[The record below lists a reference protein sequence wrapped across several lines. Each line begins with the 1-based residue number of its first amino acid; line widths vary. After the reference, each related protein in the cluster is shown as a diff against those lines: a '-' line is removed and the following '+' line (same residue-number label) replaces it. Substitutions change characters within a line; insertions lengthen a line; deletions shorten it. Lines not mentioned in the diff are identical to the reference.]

1 MQFKNPEIL
10 YFLFLLILPILVHL
24 FQLRRFK
31 KQEFTNVKLL
41 KELQIQTRKSA
52 TIKKWLLLVT
62 RLLLLTALI
71 FAFAQPFFKA
81 KDFDKKNNEL
91 ILVIDNSFSMQAK
104 GKSGEL
110 LKRTIQDILENTPED
125 QQLSVLTNEEN
136 FYDTNIKNIQKEL
149 QNLNYTATP
158 FNPAAI
164 ITRIEAKKPGIPKDI
179 LFISDAVGL
188 KEELKTNLSET
199 SSLYYQLVEAKET
212 NNMAIENVQISQV
225 LDQFYELKISI
236 KSYGDFENDVP
247 ISMYNGKKL
256 VGKALISKEKSQK
269 EIVFTIPKTDFHGYV
284 SIQDNSLAYDN
295 SFYFSIS
302 KPQKSNVI
310 AVGNSTKNNFLSRIY
325 TAEEFNFTATELNTL
340 NYNAI
345 EDADAIILNELPTIP
360 NALSVT
366 LKNYYNK
373 GGTIIF
379 IPDVTGSESNYNLF
393 LRNFSNI
400 SLSEK
405 TTKEK
410 QITQIS
416 FNHPIYTNVFDK
428 KVSNFQYPKTNA
440 SFTLNGSNLPVLQ
453 YEDKGIFLGNV
464 TNKLG
469 NLYFF
474 ATSIN
479 KENSNFQNSPLIVP
493 TFYNMGQ
500 NNNKSGLNAFIIG
513 NNNYT
518 IINETIAK
526 DNVLSVTNTENSFIP
541 MQQILN
547 NKIKLTFGN
556 YPEKS
561 GNYEVLKNKESLK
574 NISFNYPRNES
585 DLSQINADY
594 FDSCT
599 EVNAVSTF
607 YSDIHSSRTSN
618 EVWKYFIFATLLLLL
633 VELLIQKFVK

>member
-10 YFLFLLILPILVHL
+10 YFLFLLIIPILVHL

-41 KELQIQTRKSA
+41 KELEIQTRKSS
-52 TIKKWLLLVT
+52 TIKKWLLLTT
-62 RLLLLTALI
+62 RLLLLAALI

-91 ILVIDNSFSMQAK
+91 IVVIDNSFSMQAK
-104 GKSGEL
+104 GNSGEL
-110 LKRTIQDILENTPED
+110 LKRTIQDLLENTPEE
-125 QQLSVLTNEEN
+125 QQLSVLTNDEN
-136 FYDTNIKNIQKEL
+136 FYDTNIRNIQKEL
-149 QNLNYTATP
+149 QNLKYSSTP

-164 ITRIEAKKPGIPKDI
+164 ITRIEAKKPGLPKDI

-188 KEELKTNLSET
+188 KDELKTNLSDA
-199 SSLYYQLVEAKET
+199 SSLYYQTVEANET
-212 NNMAIENVQISQV
+212 NNIAIENVQISQV

-247 ISMYNGKKL
+247 ISMFNGKKL
-256 VGKALISKEKSQK
+256 VGKALISKEKPQK
-269 EIVFTIPKTDFHGYV
+269 EILFTIPKNDFHGYV
-284 SIQDNSLAYDN
+284 AIQDNSLSYDN
-295 SFYFSIS
+295 TFYFSIS

-310 AVGNSTKNNFLSRIY
+310 AVGNAEKNQFLSRIY
-325 TAEEFNFTATELNTL
+325 NAEEFNYTSTELNTL
-340 NYNAI
+340 NYNSI
-345 EDADAIILNELPTIP
+345 ENADAIIINEVSNIP

-373 GGTIIF
+373 GGNIIF
-379 IPDVTGSESNYNLF
+379 IPDVNSPVDSYNSF
-393 LRNFSNI
+393 LRNFSNN

-405 TTKEK
+405 VLKEK

-416 FNHPIYTNVFDK
+416 FNHPIYTNVFEK

-440 SFTLNGSNLPVLQ
+440 TFTINGSNLPVLQ
-453 YEDKGIFLGNV
+453 YEDKSVFLGNI
-464 TNKLG
+464 TNRLG
-469 NLYFF
+469 NLFF
-474 ATSIN
+474 FSTSIN

-500 NNNKSGLNAFIIG
+500 NNNKTGLNAFTIG
-513 NNNYT
+513 NNNFT

-526 DNVLSVTNTENSFIP
+526 DNVLSVTNAENSFIP

-556 YPEKS
+556 YPENS
-561 GNYEVLKNKESLK
+561 GNYAVLKDKESLK
-574 NISFNYPRNES
+574 NISFNYPRTES
-585 DLSQINADY
+585 DLSQINTDY
-594 FDSCT
+594 FDNCT
-599 EVNAVSTF
+599 KVNSVSTF
-607 YSDIHSSRTSN
+607 YSDIHSARTSN
-618 EVWKYFIFATLLLLL
+618 EVWKYFIIATLLFLIL
-633 VELLIQKFVK
+633 ELLIQKFVK

>member
-125 QQLSVLTNEEN
+125 QQLSVLTNDEN

-149 QNLNYTATP
+149 QNLNYSSTP

-199 SSLYYQLVEAKET
+199 SSLYYQTVEAKET
-212 NNMAIENVQISQV
+212 NNMSVENIQISQV

-269 EIVFTIPKTDFHGYV
+269 EIVFTIPKTDFHGFV
-284 SIQDNSLAYDN
+284 SIEDNSLEYDN

-325 TAEEFNFTATELNTL
+325 TPEEFNFTATELNTL

-345 EDADAIILNELPTIP
+345 DDADAIILNELPTIP

-379 IPDVTGSESNYNLF
+379 IPDVTGSYSNYNLF
-393 LRNFSNI
+393 FRNFSTN

-405 TTKEK
+405 TIKEK

-416 FNHPIYTNVFDK
+416 FNHPIYINVFDK

-440 SFTLNGSNLPVLQ
+440 TFNVNGSNLPVLQ
-453 YEDKGIFLGNV
+453 YEDKSVFLGNI

-526 DNVLSVTNTENSFIP
+526 DNVLSVTNAENSFIP

-547 NKIKLTFGN
+547 NKIKLKFGN

-574 NISFNYPRNES
+574 NISFNYPRIES
-585 DLSQINADY
+585 DLSQINTDY
-594 FDSCT
+594 FDACT

>member
-31 KQEFTNVKLL
+31 RQEFTNVKLL

-125 QQLSVLTNEEN
+125 QQLSVLTNDEN

-188 KEELKTNLSET
+188 NEELKTNLSET
-199 SSLYYQLVEAKET
+199 SSLYYQMVEAKET
-212 NNMAIENVQISQV
+212 NNMAIENVEISQV

-405 TTKEK
+405 TIKEK

-428 KVSNFQYPKTNA
+428 KVSNFQYPKTNTT
-440 SFTLNGSNLPVLQ
+440 FNVNGSNLPVLQ
-453 YEDKGIFLGNV
+453 YEDKSVFLGNI

-526 DNVLSVTNTENSFIP
+526 DNVLSVTNAENSFIP

>member
-10 YFLFLLILPILVHL
+10 YFLFLLIIPILVHL

-41 KELQIQTRKSA
+41 KELEVQTRKSA

-125 QQLSVLTNEEN
+125 QQLSVLTNDEN
-136 FYDTNIKNIQKEL
+136 FYDTNIRNIQNEL
-149 QNLNYTATP
+149 QNLNYSSTP

-164 ITRIEAKKPGIPKDI
+164 ITRIEAKKPGVPKDI

-188 KEELKTNLSET
+188 KNELKTNLSET
-199 SSLYYQLVEAKET
+199 SSFYYQTVESKES
-212 NNMAIENVQISQV
+212 NNIAIENVQISQV

-236 KSYGDFENDVP
+236 KSYGDFENDVS

-256 VGKALISKEKSQK
+256 VGKALISKEKQQK
-269 EIVFTIPKTDFHGYV
+269 EILFTIPKTDFHGYV
-284 SIQDNSLAYDN
+284 SIQDSSLEYDN

-325 TAEEFNFTATELNTL
+325 TAEEFNFTSTELNTL

-345 EDADAIILNELPTIP
+345 DDADAIILNELPTIP
-360 NALSVT
+360 NALTVT
-366 LKNYYNK
+366 LKNYYSK

-379 IPDVTGSESNYNLF
+379 IPDVTSDVSNYNAF
-393 LRNFSNI
+393 LSNFSPI
-400 SLSEK
+400 SFSEK
-405 TTKEK
+405 TQKEK

-440 SFTLNGSNLPVLQ
+440 SFTINGSNLPVLQ
-453 YEDKGIFLGNV
+453 YEDKSVFLGNI

-474 ATSIN
+474 STSIN
-479 KENSNFQNSPLIVP
+479 KENSNIQNSPLIVP

-500 NNNKSGLNAFIIG
+500 NNNKTGLNAFIIG
-513 NNNYT
+513 ENNYT

-547 NKIKLTFGN
+547 NKIKLTIGN

-561 GNYEVLKNKESLK
+561 GNYEVLKDKESLK
-574 NISFNYPRNES
+574 SISFNYPRNES
-585 DLSQINADY
+585 DLSQINSDY

-599 EVNAVSTF
+599 EVNAVYTF

-633 VELLIQKFVK
+633 IELLIQKFVK

>member
-10 YFLFLLILPILVHL
+10 YFLFLLIIPILVHL

-41 KELQIQTRKSA
+41 KELEVQTRKSA

-104 GKSGEL
+104 GKNGEL

-125 QQLSVLTNEEN
+125 QQLSVLTNDEN
-136 FYDTNIKNIQKEL
+136 FYDTNIRNIQKEL
-149 QNLNYTATP
+149 QNLNYSSTP

-199 SSLYYQLVEAKET
+199 SSLYYQTVKANET
-212 NNMAIENVQISQV
+212 YNSAIKNVQISQV

-236 KSYGDFENDVP
+236 STYGEVENDIP

-256 VGKALISKEKSQK
+256 VGKALISKEKPQK
-269 EIVFTIPKTDFHGYV
+269 EILFTIPKTDFHGYV
-284 SIQDNSLAYDN
+284 KIEDNSLTYDN
-295 SFYFSIS
+295 TFYFSIS

-310 AVGNSTKNNFLSRIY
+310 AVGTPEKNNFLSRIF
-325 TAEEFNFTATELNTL
+325 TAEEFNYTSTDWKTL

-345 EDADAIILNELPTIP
+345 ENADALVLNEIPTISS
-360 NALSVT
+360 ALSVT
-366 LKNYYNK
+366 LKNYYSK

-379 IPDVTGSESNYNLF
+379 IPDVTSDVSSYNAF
-393 LRNFSNI
+393 LSNFSPI
-400 SLSEK
+400 SFSEK
-405 TTKEK
+405 TQKEK

-416 FNHPIYTNVFDK
+416 FNHPIYANVFEK
-428 KVSNFQYPKTNA
+428 KISNFQYPKTNA
-440 SFTLNGSNLPVLQ
+440 SFTINGSNLPVLQ
-453 YEDKGIFLGNV
+453 YEDKSVFLGNI

-474 ATSIN
+474 STSIN
-479 KENSNFQNSPLIVP
+479 KENSNIQNSPLIVP

-500 NNNKSGLNAFIIG
+500 NNNKTGLNAFIIG
-513 NNNYT
+513 ENNYT

-561 GNYEVLKNKESLK
+561 GNYEVLKDKESLK
-574 NISFNYPRNES
+574 AISFNYPRNES
-585 DLSQINADY
+585 DLSQINSDY

-633 VELLIQKFVK
+633 IELLIQKFVK

>member
-1 MQFKNPEIL
+1 M
-10 YFLFLLILPILVHL
+10 HL

-31 KQEFTNVKLL
+31 RQEFTNVKLL

-149 QNLNYTATP
+149 QNLNYSSTP

-199 SSLYYQLVEAKET
+199 SSLYYELVEAKET

-269 EIVFTIPKTDFHGYV
+269 EIVFTIPKTDFHGFV
-284 SIQDNSLAYDN
+284 SIQDNSLEYDN

-474 ATSIN
+474 STSIS

>member
-10 YFLFLLILPILVHL
+10 YFLFLLIIPILVHL

-41 KELQIQTRKSA
+41 KELEIQTRKSS
-52 TIKKWLLLVT
+52 TIKKWLLLAT
-62 RLLLLTALI
+62 RLLLLAALI

-91 ILVIDNSFSMQAK
+91 IVVIDNSFSMQAK
-104 GKSGEL
+104 GNSGEL
-110 LKRTIQDILENTPED
+110 LKRTIQDLLENTPEE
-125 QQLSVLTNEEN
+125 QQLSVLTNDEN
-136 FYDTNIKNIQKEL
+136 FYDTNIRNIQKEL
-149 QNLNYTATP
+149 QNLKYSSTP

-164 ITRIEAKKPGIPKDI
+164 ITRIEAKKPGLPKDI

-188 KEELKTNLSET
+188 KDELKTNLSDA
-199 SSLYYQLVEAKET
+199 SSLYYQTVEANET
-212 NNMAIENVQISQV
+212 NNIAIENVQISQV

-256 VGKALISKEKSQK
+256 VGKALISKEKPQK
-269 EIVFTIPKTDFHGYV
+269 EILFTIPKNDFHGYV
-284 SIQDNSLAYDN
+284 TIQDNSLSYDN
-295 SFYFSIS
+295 TFYFSIS

-310 AVGNSTKNNFLSRIY
+310 AVGNADKNQFLSRIY
-325 TAEEFNFTATELNTL
+325 NAEEFNYTSTELNTL
-340 NYNAI
+340 NYNSI
-345 EDADAIILNELPTIP
+345 ENADAIILNEVSNIP

-373 GGTIIF
+373 GGNIIF
-379 IPDVTGSESNYNLF
+379 IPDVNSPVDSYNSF
-393 LRNFSNI
+393 LRNFSNN

-405 TTKEK
+405 VLKEK

-416 FNHPIYTNVFDK
+416 FNHPIYTNVFEK

-440 SFTLNGSNLPVLQ
+440 TFTINGSNLPVLQ
-453 YEDKGIFLGNV
+453 YEDKSVFLGNI
-464 TNKLG
+464 TNRLG
-469 NLYFF
+469 NLFF
-474 ATSIN
+474 FSTSIN

-500 NNNKSGLNAFIIG
+500 NNNKTGLNSFTIG
-513 NNNYT
+513 NNNFT

-526 DNVLSVTNTENSFIP
+526 DNVLSVTNAENSFIP

-556 YPEKS
+556 YPENS
-561 GNYEVLKNKESLK
+561 GNYAVLKDKESLK
-574 NISFNYPRNES
+574 NISFNYPRTES
-585 DLSQINADY
+585 DLSQINTDY
-594 FDSCT
+594 FDNCT
-599 EVNAVSTF
+599 KVNTVSTF
-607 YSDIHSSRTSN
+607 YSDIHSARTSN
-618 EVWKYFIFATLLLLL
+618 EVWKYFIIATLLFLIL
-633 VELLIQKFVK
+633 ELLIQKFVK

>member
-41 KELQIQTRKSA
+41 KELEIQTRKSS
-52 TIKKWLLLVT
+52 TIKKWLLLAT
-62 RLLLLTALI
+62 RLLLLAALI
-71 FAFAQPFFKA
+71 LAFAQPFFKA

-91 ILVIDNSFSMQAK
+91 ILVVDNSFSMQAK
-104 GKSGEL
+104 GKNGEL
-110 LKRTIQDILENTPED
+110 LKRTIQDLLENTPED
-125 QQLSVLTNEEN
+125 QQLSILTNDEN
-136 FYDTNIKNIQKEL
+136 FYDTNIRNIQKEL
-149 QNLNYTATP
+149 QNLNYSSTP

-188 KEELKTNLSET
+188 KDELKTNLSET
-199 SSLYYQLVEAKET
+199 SSIYYQSVAANET
-212 NNMAIENVQISQV
+212 NNIAIENVQISQV

-256 VGKALISKEKSQK
+256 VGKALISKEKPQK
-269 EIVFTIPKTDFHGYV
+269 EILFTIPKTDFHGYV
-284 SIQDNSLAYDN
+284 SIQDNSLSYDN
-295 SFYFSIS
+295 TFYFSIS
-302 KPQKSNVI
+302 KPQKSTVI
-310 AVGNSTKNNFLSRIY
+310 AVGNTEKNKFLSRIY
-325 TAEEFNFTATELNTL
+325 NAEEFNYTSTELNTL
-340 NYNAI
+340 NYNSI
-345 EDADAIILNELPTIP
+345 ENADAIILNELSNIP

-366 LKNYYNK
+366 LKNYYSK
-373 GGTIIF
+373 GGNIIF
-379 IPDVTGSESNYNLF
+379 IPDVNSSVESYNSF
-393 LRNFSNI
+393 LRNFSNN

-405 TTKEK
+405 AIKEK

-416 FNHPIYTNVFDK
+416 FNHPIYTNVFET

-440 SFTLNGSNLPVLQ
+440 TFTINGSNLPVLQ
-453 YEDKGIFLGNV
+453 YEDKSIFLGNI

-469 NLYFF
+469 NLFF
-474 ATSIN
+474 FSTSIN

-500 NNNKSGLNAFIIG
+500 NNNKTGLNAFTIG

-561 GNYEVLKNKESLK
+561 GNYEVLKDKESLK
-574 NISFNYPRNES
+574 NISFNYSRNES

-599 EVNAVSTF
+599 KVNSVSTF

-618 EVWKYFIFATLLLLL
+618 EVWKYFIIATLLFVLL
-633 VELLIQKFVK
+633 ELLIQKFVK

>member
-10 YFLFLLILPILVHL
+10 YFLFLLIIPILVHL

-41 KELQIQTRKSA
+41 KELQVQTRKSA

-104 GKSGEL
+104 GNNGEL

-125 QQLSVLTNEEN
+125 QQLSVLTNDEN
-136 FYDTNIKNIQKEL
+136 FYDTNIRNIQKEL
-149 QNLNYTATP
+149 QNLNYSSTP

-164 ITRIEAKKPGIPKDI
+164 ITRIEAKKPGVPKDI
-179 LFISDAVGL
+179 LFISDAIGL
-188 KEELKTNLSET
+188 KEELKTNLSES
-199 SSLYYQLVEAKET
+199 SSLYYQTVEAKES
-212 NNMAIENVQISQV
+212 NNIAIENVQISQV

-256 VGKALISKEKSQK
+256 VGKALISKEKPQK
-269 EIVFTIPKTDFHGYV
+269 EILFTIPKTDFHGYV
-284 SIQDNSLAYDN
+284 SIQDSSLEYDN

-310 AVGNSTKNNFLSRIY
+310 AVGYSIKNNFLSRIY
-325 TAEEFNFTATELNTL
+325 TAEEFNFTSTELNTL

-345 EDADAIILNELPTIP
+345 DDADAIILNELPTVP

-366 LKNYYNK
+366 LKNYYSK

-379 IPDVTGSESNYNLF
+379 IPDVTSDVSNYNAF
-393 LRNFSNI
+393 LSNFSPI
-400 SLSEK
+400 SFSEK
-405 TTKEK
+405 TIKEK

-440 SFTLNGSNLPVLQ
+440 SFTINGSNFPVLQ
-453 YEDKGIFLGNV
+453 YEDKSVFLGNI

-474 ATSIN
+474 STSIN

-500 NNNKSGLNAFIIG
+500 NNNKSGLNAIIIG
-513 NNNYT
+513 ENNYT

-561 GNYEVLKNKESLK
+561 GNYEVLKDKESLK

-585 DLSQINADY
+585 DLSQINTDY

-599 EVNAVSTF
+599 EINSVSTF

-633 VELLIQKFVK
+633 IELLIQKFVK

>member
-125 QQLSVLTNEEN
+125 QQLSVLTNDEN

-149 QNLNYTATP
+149 QNLNYSSTP

-199 SSLYYQLVEAKET
+199 SSLYYQTVEAKET

-236 KSYGDFENDVP
+236 KSYGNFENDVP

-256 VGKALISKEKSQK
+256 IGKALISEEKSQK
-269 EIVFTIPKTDFHGYV
+269 EIVFTIPKTDFHGFV
-284 SIQDNSLAYDN
+284 SIQDNSLEYDN

-345 EDADAIILNELPTIP
+345 DDADAIILNELPTIP

-366 LKNYYNK
+366 LKNYYSK
-373 GGTIIF
+373 GGSIIF

-428 KVSNFQYPKTNA
+428 KVSNFQYPKTNTT
-440 SFTLNGSNLPVLQ
+440 FNENGSNLPVLQ
-453 YEDKGIFLGNV
+453 YEDKSVFLGNI

-474 ATSIN
+474 STSIN

-526 DNVLSVTNTENSFIP
+526 DNVLSVTNAENSFIP

-561 GNYEVLKNKESLK
+561 GNYVVLKNKESLK

-585 DLSQINADY
+585 DLSQINSNY

>member
-41 KELQIQTRKSA
+41 KELEIQTRKSS
-52 TIKKWLLLVT
+52 TIKKWLLLAT

-71 FAFAQPFFKA
+71 LAFAQPFFKA

-91 ILVIDNSFSMQAK
+91 ILVVDNSFSMQAK
-104 GKSGEL
+104 GNSGEL
-110 LKRTIQDILENTPED
+110 LKRSIQDLLENTPEN
-125 QQLSVLTNEEN
+125 QQLSVLTNDEN
-136 FYDTNIKNIQKEL
+136 FYDTNIRNIQKEL
-149 QNLNYTATP
+149 QNLKYSSTP

-164 ITRIEAKKPGIPKDI
+164 ITRIEAKKPGVPKDI

-199 SSLYYQLVEAKET
+199 SSLYYQTVEANET
-212 NNMAIENVQISQV
+212 SNIAIENVQISQV

-236 KSYGDFENDVP
+236 KSYGDFEADVP

-256 VGKALISKEKSQK
+256 VGKALISKEKPKK

-284 SIQDNSLAYDN
+284 EIQDNSLSYDN
-295 SFYFSIS
+295 TFYFSIS

-310 AVGNSTKNNFLSRIY
+310 AVGNADKNKFLSRIY
-325 TAEEFNFTATELNTL
+325 NAEEFNYTSTELNTL
-340 NYNAI
+340 NYNSI
-345 EDADAIILNELPTIP
+345 ENADAIILNELPNIP

-373 GGTIIF
+373 GGNIIF
-379 IPDVTGSESNYNLF
+379 IPDVNSSVESYNSF
-393 LRNFSNI
+393 LRNFSNN

-405 TTKEK
+405 AIKEK

-416 FNHPIYTNVFDK
+416 FNHPIYTNVFEK

-440 SFTLNGSNLPVLQ
+440 TFTINGSNLPVLQ
-453 YEDKGIFLGNV
+453 YEDKSIFLGNI

-469 NLYFF
+469 NLFF
-474 ATSIN
+474 FSTSIN
-479 KENSNFQNSPLIVP
+479 KDNSNFQNSPLIVP

-500 NNNKSGLNAFIIG
+500 NNNKTGLNAFTIG

-526 DNVLSVTNTENSFIP
+526 DNVLSVTNAENSFIP

-561 GNYEVLKNKESLK
+561 GNYEVLKDKESLK

-585 DLSQINADY
+585 DLSQINNDY

-599 EVNAVSTF
+599 QVNSVSTF

-618 EVWKYFIFATLLLLL
+618 EIWKYFIIATLLFLLL
-633 VELLIQKFVK
+633 ELLIQKFVK

>member
-125 QQLSVLTNEEN
+125 QQLSVLTNDEN

-149 QNLNYTATP
+149 QNLNYSSTP

-199 SSLYYQLVEAKET
+199 SSLYYQTVEAKET
-212 NNMAIENVQISQV
+212 NNMSVENVQISQV

-247 ISMYNGKKL
+247 ISMYNSKKL

-269 EIVFTIPKTDFHGYV
+269 EIVFTIPKTDFHGFV
-284 SIQDNSLAYDN
+284 SIEDNSLEYDN

-325 TAEEFNFTATELNTL
+325 TPEEFNFTATELNTL

-345 EDADAIILNELPTIP
+345 DDADAIILNELPTIP

-379 IPDVTGSESNYNLF
+379 IPDVTGSYSNYNLF
-393 LRNFSNI
+393 LRNFSTN

-405 TTKEK
+405 TIKEK

-416 FNHPIYTNVFDK
+416 FNHPIYINVFDK

-440 SFTLNGSNLPVLQ
+440 TFNVNGSNLPVLQ
-453 YEDKGIFLGNV
+453 YEDKSVFLGNI

-526 DNVLSVTNTENSFIP
+526 DNVLSVTNAENSFIP

-574 NISFNYPRNES
+574 NISFNYPRIES
-585 DLSQINADY
+585 DLSQINTDY
-594 FDSCT
+594 FDACT

>member
-110 LKRTIQDILENTPED
+110 LKRTIQDILEKTPED
-125 QQLSVLTNEEN
+125 QQLSVLTNDEN

-199 SSLYYQLVEAKET
+199 SSIYYQTVEAKET

-236 KSYGDFENDVP
+236 KSYGDFENEVP

-256 VGKALISKEKSQK
+256 VGKALISKEKLQK
-269 EIVFTIPKTDFHGYV
+269 EIVFTIPKKDFHGYV
-284 SIQDNSLAYDN
+284 SIQDNSLEYDN

-325 TAEEFNFTATELNTL
+325 TSEEFNFTATELNTL

-345 EDADAIILNELPTIP
+345 DDADAIILNELPTIP

-366 LKNYYNK
+366 LKNYYSK
-373 GGTIIF
+373 GGSIIF

-474 ATSIN
+474 STSIS

-585 DLSQINADY
+585 DLSQINTDY

-633 VELLIQKFVK
+633 VELLIQKIVK

>member
-31 KQEFTNVKLL
+31 RQEFTNVKLL

-110 LKRTIQDILENTPED
+110 LKRTIQDILENTTED
-125 QQLSVLTNEEN
+125 QQLSVLTNDEN

-269 EIVFTIPKTDFHGYV
+269 EIVFTIPKTDFHGFV

-310 AVGNSTKNNFLSRIY
+310 AVGNSTKNNFLSRIF

-474 ATSIN
+474 ATSIS

>member
-10 YFLFLLILPILVHL
+10 YFLFLLIIPILVHL

-125 QQLSVLTNEEN
+125 QQLSVFTNDEN

-199 SSLYYQLVEAKET
+199 SSLYYELVEAKET

-310 AVGNSTKNNFLSRIY
+310 AVGNSTKNNFLSRIF

-405 TTKEK
+405 TVKEK

-440 SFTLNGSNLPVLQ
+440 TFNVNGSNLPVLQ
-453 YEDKGIFLGNV
+453 YEDKSVFLGNV

-479 KENSNFQNSPLIVP
+479 KDNSNFQNSPLIVP

-526 DNVLSVTNTENSFIP
+526 DNVLSVTNAENSFIP

-599 EVNAVSTF
+599 EVNAVSAF

>member
-41 KELQIQTRKSA
+41 KELEIQTRKSS
-52 TIKKWLLLVT
+52 TIKKWLLLTT

-71 FAFAQPFFKA
+71 LAFAQPFFKA
-81 KDFDKKNNEL
+81 IDFNKKNNEL
-91 ILVIDNSFSMQAK
+91 IVVIDNSFSMQAK
-104 GKSGEL
+104 GNSGEL
-110 LKRTIQDILENTPED
+110 LKRTIQDLLENTPED
-125 QQLSVLTNEEN
+125 QQLSVLTNDEN
-136 FYDTNIKNIQKEL
+136 FYDTTIRNIQKEL
-149 QNLNYTATP
+149 QNLDYAETL

-164 ITRIEAKKPGIPKDI
+164 ITRIEAKKPGVPKDI

-188 KEELKTNLSET
+188 KDELKTNLSEAST
-199 SSLYYQLVEAKET
+199 LYYQTLEAKET
-212 NNMAIENVQISQV
+212 NNIAIENVQISQV
-225 LDQFYELKISI
+225 LDQFYELKIAI
-236 KSYGDFENDVP
+236 KSYGDFETDVP

-256 VGKALISKEKSQK
+256 VGKALISKEKPQK
-269 EIVFTIPKTDFHGYV
+269 EILFTIPKTDFHGYV
-284 SIQDNSLAYDN
+284 SLTDNSLSYDN
-295 SFYFSIS
+295 QYFFSIS
-302 KPQKSNVI
+302 KPLKSNVI
-310 AVGNSTKNNFLSRIY
+310 AVGNAEKNKFLSRIY
-325 TAEEFNFTATELNTL
+325 NAEEFNYVSTELNTL
-340 NYNAI
+340 NYNSI
-345 EDADAIILNELPTIP
+345 ENADAIILNEIANIP
-360 NALSVT
+360 SALSTT
-366 LKNYYNK
+366 LKNFYSK
-373 GGTIIF
+373 GGNIIF
-379 IPDVTGSESNYNLF
+379 IPDVTSSVESYNSF
-393 LRNFSNI
+393 LRNFSNN

-405 TTKEK
+405 TIKEK

-416 FNHPIYTNVFDK
+416 FNHPIYTNVFEK

-440 SFTLNGSNLPVLQ
+440 TFTINGSNLPVLQ
-453 YEDKGIFLGNV
+453 YEDKSVFLGNI

-469 NLYFF
+469 NLFF
-474 ATSIN
+474 FSTSIG

-500 NNNKSGLNAFIIG
+500 NNNKTGLNAFTIG

-526 DNVLSVTNTENSFIP
+526 DNVLSVTNSENSFIP

-585 DLSQINADY
+585 DLSQINTDY
-594 FDSCT
+594 FDNCT
-599 EVNAVSTF
+599 KVNSIATF

-618 EVWKYFIFATLLLLL
+618 EIWKYFILATLLFLLL
-633 VELLIQKFVK
+633 ELLIQKFVK

>member
-125 QQLSVLTNEEN
+125 QQLSVLTNDEN

-149 QNLNYTATP
+149 QNLNYSSTP

-199 SSLYYQLVEAKET
+199 SSLYYQTVEAKES
-212 NNMAIENVQISQV
+212 NNIAIENVQISQV

-284 SIQDNSLAYDN
+284 SIQDNSLEYDN

-325 TAEEFNFTATELNTL
+325 TPEEFNFTATELNTL

-345 EDADAIILNELPTIP
+345 DDADAIILNELPTIP

-379 IPDVTGSESNYNLF
+379 IPDVTGSYSNYNLF
-393 LRNFSNI
+393 LRNFSTN

-405 TTKEK
+405 TIKEK

-416 FNHPIYTNVFDK
+416 FNHPIYINVFDK

-440 SFTLNGSNLPVLQ
+440 TFNVNGSNLPVLQ
-453 YEDKGIFLGNV
+453 YEDKSVFLGNI

-526 DNVLSVTNTENSFIP
+526 DNVLSVTNAENSFIP

-574 NISFNYPRNES
+574 NISFNYPRIES
-585 DLSQINADY
+585 DLSQINTDY
-594 FDSCT
+594 FDACT

>member
-10 YFLFLLILPILVHL
+10 YFLFLLIIPILVHL

-41 KELQIQTRKSA
+41 KELEIQTRKSS
-52 TIKKWLLLVT
+52 TIKKWLLLTT
-62 RLLLLTALI
+62 RLLLLAALI
-71 FAFAQPFFKA
+71 LAFAQPFFKA

-91 ILVIDNSFSMQAK
+91 ILVVDNSFSMQAK
-104 GKSGEL
+104 GNSGEL
-110 LKRTIQDILENTPED
+110 LKRTIQDVLENTPED
-125 QQLSVLTNEEN
+125 QQLSVLTNDEN
-136 FYDTNIKNIQKEL
+136 FYDTNIRNIQKEL
-149 QNLNYTATP
+149 QNLNYSSTP

-164 ITRIEAKKPGIPKDI
+164 VTRIEAKKPGVPKDI

-188 KEELKTNLSET
+188 KDELKTNLSEA
-199 SSLYYQLVEAKET
+199 SSLYYQTVEANET
-212 NNMAIENVQISQV
+212 NNIAIENVQISQV

-247 ISMYNGKKL
+247 ISMFNGKKL
-256 VGKALISKEKSQK
+256 VGKALISKEKPQK
-269 EIVFTIPKTDFHGYV
+269 EILFTIPKTDFHGYV
-284 SIQDNSLAYDN
+284 SIQDNSLSYDN
-295 SFYFSIS
+295 TFYFSIS

-310 AVGNSTKNNFLSRIY
+310 AVGDLDKNQFLSRIY
-325 TAEEFNFTATELNTL
+325 NAEEFNYTSTELNTL

-345 EDADAIILNELPTIP
+345 ENADAIILNELPTIP

-373 GGTIIF
+373 GGNIIF
-379 IPDVTGSESNYNLF
+379 IPDVNSSMESYNSF
-393 LRNFSNI
+393 LRNFSNN

-405 TTKEK
+405 ALKEK

-416 FNHPIYTNVFDK
+416 FNHPIYTNVFEK

-440 SFTLNGSNLPVLQ
+440 TFTINGNNLPVLQ
-453 YEDKGIFLGNV
+453 YEDKSIFLGNI

-469 NLYFF
+469 NLFF
-474 ATSIN
+474 FSTSIN
-479 KENSNFQNSPLIVP
+479 KDNSNFQNSPLIVP

-500 NNNKSGLNAFIIG
+500 NNNKTGLNAFTIG

-556 YPEKS
+556 YPENS
-561 GNYEVLKNKESLK
+561 GNYEVLKDKESLK
-574 NISFNYPRNES
+574 NISFNFPRNES

-599 EVNAVSTF
+599 KVNSVSTF

-618 EVWKYFIFATLLLLL
+618 EVWKYFIIATLLFLLL
-633 VELLIQKFVK
+633 ELLIQKFVK

>member
-125 QQLSVLTNEEN
+125 QQLSVLNNDEN

-164 ITRIEAKKPGIPKDI
+164 FTRIEAKKPGIPKDI

-199 SSLYYQLVEAKET
+199 SSIYYQTVEAKET
-212 NNMAIENVQISQV
+212 NNISIENVQISQV

-256 VGKALISKEKSQK
+256 IGKALISKEKSQK

-310 AVGNSTKNNFLSRIY
+310 AVGNSTKNNFLSRIF

-345 EDADAIILNELPTIP
+345 EDADAIIINELPTIP
-360 NALSVT
+360 NALSVS

-440 SFTLNGSNLPVLQ
+440 TFNINGSNLPVLQ
-453 YEDKGIFLGNV
+453 YEDKSVFLGNI

-474 ATSIN
+474 ATSTN

-526 DNVLSVTNTENSFIP
+526 DNVLSVTNAENSFIP

>member
-1 MQFKNPEIL
+1 M
-10 YFLFLLILPILVHL
+10 
-24 FQLRRFK
+24 
-31 KQEFTNVKLL
+31 
-41 KELQIQTRKSA
+41 
-52 TIKKWLLLVT
+52 
-62 RLLLLTALI
+62 
-71 FAFAQPFFKA
+71 
-81 KDFDKKNNEL
+81 
-91 ILVIDNSFSMQAK
+91 
-104 GKSGEL
+104 
-110 LKRTIQDILENTPED
+110 
-125 QQLSVLTNEEN
+125 
-136 FYDTNIKNIQKEL
+136 
-149 QNLNYTATP
+149 
-158 FNPAAI
+158 
-164 ITRIEAKKPGIPKDI
+164 
-179 LFISDAVGL
+179 
-188 KEELKTNLSET
+188 
-199 SSLYYQLVEAKET
+199 
-212 NNMAIENVQISQV
+212 
-225 LDQFYELKISI
+225 
-236 KSYGDFENDVP
+236 P

-256 VGKALISKEKSQK
+256 IGKALISEEKSQK
-269 EIVFTIPKTDFHGYV
+269 EIVFTIPKTDFHGFV
-284 SIQDNSLAYDN
+284 SIQDNSLEYDN

-345 EDADAIILNELPTIP
+345 DDADAIILNELPTIP

-428 KVSNFQYPKTNA
+428 KVSNFQYPKTN
-440 SFTLNGSNLPVLQ
+440 STFNVNGSNLPVLQ
-453 YEDKGIFLGNV
+453 YEDKSVFLGNI

-474 ATSIN
+474 STSIS

-526 DNVLSVTNTENSFIP
+526 DNVLSVTNSENSFIP

-585 DLSQINADY
+585 DLSQINTDY
-594 FDSCT
+594 FDACT

>member
-31 KQEFTNVKLL
+31 RQEFTNVKLL

-125 QQLSVLTNEEN
+125 QQLSVLTNDEN

-199 SSLYYQLVEAKET
+199 SSIYYQTVEAKES

-269 EIVFTIPKTDFHGYV
+269 EILFTIPKTDFHGYV

-310 AVGNSTKNNFLSRIY
+310 AVGNSTKNNFLSRIF

-405 TTKEK
+405 TVKEK

-440 SFTLNGSNLPVLQ
+440 TFNVNGSNLPVLQ
-453 YEDKGIFLGNV
+453 YEDKSIFLGNV

-479 KENSNFQNSPLIVP
+479 KDNSNFQNSPLIVP

-585 DLSQINADY
+585 DLSQINTDY